1 MMATIIDELMITL
14 GIDSKDAQ
22 KGMKEAE
29 NTVKGGIKNITSTLQ
44 TGLSSV
50 SSIFSGFGA
59 ALVGAFSVGSAFSTW
74 LEQADDMG
82 DMADRV
88 HMNIEELQG
97 WTGAIAKFKGSAS
110 DFENDLRGLNS
121 QLARMALLGQ
131 SKTGKILQSL
141 GIDAGE
147 LGRQRGAVEVLEDL
161 ADAMAQMS
169 PDEAMSVGQA
179 MGLTPSMIM
188 LLQEGRD
195 GMKELVRQKKEDALY
210 TKEDAEAAEAY
221 TKSLGKLKKGFIGIM
236 GVLFR
241 TILPAFT
248 KVAEAVGK
256 FVSYIRKHQTAVK
269 AFFIMLATLI
279 MGLLLPSIMAFFSA
293 LLTNPITWVILALA
307 ALAAVIEDLIV
318 WLEGGDSALEDFWT
332 ELFGSREEAKE
343 LFTEIK
349 DAVQKFVDESIP
361 KLMEFK
367 DDIKDLINTIKEL
380 WNELTNSTPWQILTH
395 NVLQTRRDQAN
406 AMQEMSEDVKRTI
419 GGAIEN
425 NYGGGGGGGFE
436 IDPIGDALEAFNQS
450 VRDEMN
456 NTWEWISNQVQD
468 TINSVIEEVSASWE
482 SVKEA
487 ITDVWEGLV
496 TALQEGLTTFF
507 DFGSEILENVLDV
520 ASRTWEEIQ
529 KRFEDAMKACMDA
542 WGRFSSAGISAI
554 SSLLGPISN
563 LAGSIRENIIGAIDD
578 ASMRWQSFQQ
588 EVAMGSA
595 AMAASAAD
603 YSRAG
608 NYSSTSN
615 TEWNVTLNGVANGQ
629 QAASDFRSGVG
640 SRFSGTQA
648 NAGVW

>member
-29 NTVKGGIKNITSTLQ
+29 NAVKGGMKNITSTLQ

-50 SSIFSGFGA
+50 SKIFSGFGA
-59 ALVGAFSVGSAFSTW
+59 ALVGAFSVGTAFSTW
-74 LEQADDMG
+74 KEQVAELG
-82 DMADRV
+82 EVSRRL
-88 HMNIEELQG
+88 HMSMEDLQG
-97 WTGAIAKFKGSAS
+97 WTGAVGKFGGSAS
-110 DFENDLRGLNS
+110 DFENSLRGLSS
-121 QLARMALLGQ
+121 QLAKMAVLGK
-131 SKTGKILQSL
+131 SRTGTFLQSL
-141 GIDAGE
+141 GIDPGE
-147 LGRQRGAVEVLEDL
+147 LGRQRDALQVLEEL
-161 ADAMAQMS
+161 AGVMEQMS
-169 PDEAMSVGQA
+169 PDEARAAGQA
-179 MGLTPSMIM
+179 LGFDSSMIM
-188 LLQEGRD
+188 LLQQGRD
-195 GMKELVRQKKEDALY
+195 GMKELIRQKKEDAIY
-210 TKEDAEAAEAY
+210 TQEDADAVKAY
-221 TKSLGKLKKGFIGIM
+221 NVEMGKIKKGFIGIM

-241 TILPAFT
+241 TVLPAFT
-248 KVAEAVGK
+248 KVAEVVGK
-256 FVSYIRKHQTAVK
+256 FVNYIRKHQTAVK
-269 AFFIMLATLI
+269 AFFVMLATLI
-279 MGLLLPSIMAFFSA
+279 MGLLLPSIMAFLSA

-332 ELFGSREEAKE
+332 ELFGSREDAKE
-343 LFTEIK
+343 LFTEIR

-367 DDIKDLINTIKEL
+367 DDIKDLIGTIKEL

-406 AMQEMSEDVKRTI
+406 AMQEMAEDVKRTV

-468 TINSVIEEVSASWE
+468 TINSVIEEVSSSWE

-487 ITDVWEGLV
+487 ITDVWNGLV

-529 KRFEDAMKACMDA
+529 KRFEEAMKACMDA

-554 SSLLGPISN
+554 TSLLGPISN
-563 LAGSIRENIIGAIDD
+563 LASSIRDNIIGAIDD